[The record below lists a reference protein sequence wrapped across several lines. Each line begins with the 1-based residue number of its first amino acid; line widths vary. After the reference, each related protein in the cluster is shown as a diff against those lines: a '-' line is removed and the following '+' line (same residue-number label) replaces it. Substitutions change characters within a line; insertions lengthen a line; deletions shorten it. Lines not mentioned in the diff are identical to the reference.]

1 MSPTDGPLSTTMRF
15 EETVVDECRAD
26 YYEVMNDSLPT
37 AVTRGTLTIDD
48 RRYSATPSL
57 KNQLVVSQN

>member
-1 MSPTDGPLSTTMRF
+1 MRF